1 MFWRMLKTVLILPGT
16 ALVYIPLVIQFAT
29 GGWPFGAEPGSVMQV
44 GLGLVLAIPA
54 FALAGWTM
62 RLFTGEGDGTP
73 APWDPPK
80 NFVVSGPY
88 RHVRNPMLSSVI
100 ILIVAEALAANSLP
114 LLAWAVAFFLLNTL
128 YFAFS
133 EEPGL
138 ERRFGESYRQY
149 KARVPRWVPRLS
161 PYVPSSG

>member
-1 MFWRMLKTVLILPGT
+1 MFWRMLKTVLILPGS
-16 ALVYIPLVIQFAT
+16 ALIYIPLLIQWAT
-29 GGWPFGAEPGSVMQV
+29 GGWPFGAPLGS
-44 GLGLVLAIPA
+44 GLQISLALVLAIPA

-73 APWDPPK
+73 APWDPPR

-100 ILIVAEALAANSLP
+100 ILIVAEALATNSLP
-114 LLAWAVAFFLLNTL
+114 LLIWAMVFFVLNTL

-138 ERRFGESYRQY
+138 EERFGQRYRTY
-149 KARVPRWVPRLS
+149 KTNVPRWVPRLS
-161 PYVPSSG
+161 PFEPLK

>member
-1 MFWRMLKTVLILPGT
+1 
-16 ALVYIPLVIQFAT
+16 
-29 GGWPFGAEPGSVMQV
+29 
-44 GLGLVLAIPA
+44 
-54 FALAGWTM
+54 M